1 MTVSPR
7 SRRVSIKPCK
17 CIVIKR
23 QVKYGCVRRLRAKK
37 RKLRL
42 TLRSLTAVCRQRS
55 RSVGGCQRNWTHCG
69 RRNHAST
76 DGRISGNSVKRILM
90 ECVCLHPQKKKPQDR
105 RLPRSMLSYRKRGHR
120 VMRNKRNRRVFG
132 MSPSVCGFSF
142 QMKKERWRGRILHV
156 LPYSVY
162 WRV

>member
-1 MTVSPR
+1 MTASPM
-7 SRRVSIKPCK
+7 SRRVSIKNCK
-17 CIVIKR
+17 RIVIKR

-42 TLRSLTAVCRQRS
+42 TLRSLTAVCRRRS
-55 RSVGGCQRNWTHCG
+55 RNVGGCQRNWTHCG

-90 ECVCLHPQKKKPQDR
+90 GCVCLHLQKKKPQDR
-105 RLPRSMLSYRKRGHR
+105 RLPRSMPSYRKRAHR
-120 VMRNKRNRRVFG
+120 AMQNKRSRRVFG
-132 MSPSVCGFSF
+132 MSPNVCGFSF
-142 QMKKERWRGRILHV
+142 RMKSKRWYVRTLHV

-162 WRV
+162 WCV